1 MQCIYSANY
10 FDDRQGLRYYV
21 RDLDL
26 DSATALRDDIHHAG
40 RALIQDKSYEQGI
53 ELLMIAAH
61 CGDIEAQRAIAL
73 YYAAG
78 KPISCL
84 SLTMDYWDE
93 YWLFHTD
100 LTGLEDELF
109 LSAISTAYKCMSESP
124 AAKRCVKI
132 YEALANTGYQPALY
146 ELSLSFYGGLGV
158 ETNKALA
165 LAWAKIA
172 ARLGFA
178 KGRRLYQSLL
188 GRIDGATKKESSKY
202 YAEILET
209 YLTKGIRLQK
219 VSGIEGTADET

>member
-21 RDLDL
+21 RDLDI

-40 RALIQDKSYEQGI
+40 KELIQDKAYEQGI

-61 CGDIEAQRAIAL
+61 CGDIEAQRAIVL

-84 SLTMDYWDE
+84 SLTLDYWDE
-93 YWLFHTD
+93 YWLFSID

-146 ELSLSFYGGLGV
+146 ELSLSLYGGLGV

-165 LAWAKIA
+165 LAWAKVA
-172 ARLGFA
+172 AKLGFS

-188 GRIDGATKKESSKY
+188 DRIDGATKKESSRY
-202 YAEILET
+202 YAEILEN
-209 YLTKGIRLQK
+209 YMAAGIRLK
-219 VSGIEGTADET
+219 TVDPIEKQSHET

>member
-61 CGDIEAQRAIAL
+61 CGDIEAQRAIVL
-73 YYAAG
+73 FYAAG